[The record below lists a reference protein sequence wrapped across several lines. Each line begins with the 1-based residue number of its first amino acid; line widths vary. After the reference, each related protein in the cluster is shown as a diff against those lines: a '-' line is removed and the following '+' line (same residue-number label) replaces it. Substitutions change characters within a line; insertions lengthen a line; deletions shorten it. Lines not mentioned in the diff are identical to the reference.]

1 MKIAIATPLYATD
14 ENCDNG
20 IALHYKHLTN
30 GLLELGHEVVVYFF
44 PYEIFQSSTYRSNG
58 VTVHQLGCSIPR
70 LFYQRGIGRI
80 LKFFK
85 TLEWYPTLSMQRQ
98 VSTFLKKRV
107 NEDRIDIIES
117 TSNRGMLANYANYQ
131 NRPPI
136 CTRVSTTM
144 SSAYE
149 NARIDVPINY
159 QLEAK
164 LEKLQIK
171 RSNSL
176 VTHSHKHS
184 EELEKELGIS
194 NKYFKIIPH
203 GIPISQMFKTPT
215 KSKTKGLKVLFVGR
229 LERRKGIDV
238 LLKAIP
244 LVLSEIDSVIFSIIG
259 SDPDDF
265 SKTFLQNSI
274 LKKKV
279 LFKGKV
285 SEEELRLAY
294 QECDIFVA
302 PSYYESFG
310 LIYLEAM
317 SFAKPTI
324 GTKAGGIPDVIVDN
338 ETGRLIEPGDHQ
350 ALAEAIIQLANSPEI
365 RLKMGTSGQKR
376 VEALF
381 STRAMSESTIEHFQ
395 ELLLDRKF

>member
-1 MKIAIATPLYATD
+1 LKIAIATPLYATD
-14 ENCDNG
+14 ENCDSG

-30 GLLELGHEVVVYFF
+30 GLLELGHEVVIYFF
-44 PYEIFQSSTYRSNG
+44 PYEIFQSSTYESNG
-58 VTVHQLGCSIPR
+58 VTVHQLGCSIPK
-70 LFYQRGIGRI
+70 LFYRRGIGRFF
-80 LKFFK
+80 KFFK

-98 VSTFLKKRV
+98 ASTFLKKRV
-107 NEDRIDIIES
+107 YEDRIDIIES
-117 TSNRGMLANYANYQ
+117 TSNRGMLANYAKYR

-144 SSAYE
+144 TSAYA
-149 NARIDVPINY
+149 NARNDVPINY
-159 QLEAK
+159 QIEAK

-176 VTHSHKHS
+176 VTHSHRHS

-194 NKYFKIIPH
+194 NKHFKIIPH
-203 GIPISQMFKTPT
+203 GIPISPKFKTST
-215 KSKTKGLKVLFVGR
+215 KSKTKDLKVLFVGR

-259 SDPDDF
+259 SDPDGF
-265 SKTFLQNSI
+265 SKIFLQNSS
-274 LKKKV
+274 LEKNV

-294 QECDIFVA
+294 QECDILVA

-365 RLKMGTSGQKR
+365 RLEMGTNGRKR

-381 STRAMSESTIEHFQ
+381 STRRMTESTVEHFQ
-395 ELLLDRKF
+395 ELLLN

>member
-14 ENCDNG
+14 ENCDSG

-44 PYEIFQSSTYRSNG
+44 PYEIFQSSTYESNG

-85 TLEWYPTLSMQRQ
+85 TLEWYPTLSLQRQ

-117 TSNRGMLANYANYQ
+117 TSNRGMLANYAKYR

-144 SSAYE
+144 TSAYA
-149 NARIDVPINY
+149 NARNDVPINY
-159 QLEAK
+159 QIEAK

-176 VTHSHKHS
+176 VTHSHRHS

-194 NKYFKIIPH
+194 NKHFKIIPH
-203 GIPISQMFKTPT
+203 GIPISPKFKTPT
-215 KSKTKGLKVLFVGR
+215 KSKTKDLKVLFVGR

-259 SDPDDF
+259 SDSDGF
-265 SKTFLQNSI
+265 SKIFLQNSS
-274 LKKKV
+274 LEKNV

-338 ETGRLIEPGDHQ
+338 ETGRLIETGDHQ

-365 RLKMGTSGQKR
+365 RLEMGTNGRKR

-381 STRAMSESTIEHFQ
+381 STRRMTESTVEHFQ
-395 ELLLDRKF
+395 ELLLN